1 MVFSEDGGPST
12 VDQFLL
18 LLRTPYLLSP
28 ITFSHK
34 PRSRIKS
41 GMTELGDWHNVTS
54 CHSELVSESRR
65 FFRVTRML
73 SLRERKTTQQSTS
86 FFLLFQ
92 PPNCYHRPRL
102 PKQKGESKRLSS
114 CITSGRYLLSHAV
127 AHILPSARDGL
138 TAGFGMEPGVSRPGI
153 FTQNICSLKS
163 T

>member
-1 MVFSEDGGPST
+1 MTACDAFWITQETTLG
-12 VDQFLL
+12 
-18 LLRTPYLLSP
+18 RTD
-28 ITFSHK
+28 TGK
-34 PRSRIKS
+34 PACRHI
-41 GMTELGDWHNVTS
+41 
-54 CHSELVSESRR
+54 LVSFHPYFLTRSYQPGVLLTALLTDPLSSREAGIASA
-65 FFRVTRML
+65 ML
-73 SLRERKTTQQSTS
+73 FGALR
-86 FFLLFQ
+86 LIPLF
-92 PPNCYHRPRL
+92 PTPNLHRRPRFTVL

>member
-1 MVFSEDGGPST
+1 MIIALIRERLVTFGGQSHCMRPATADWIFFPPAKQHHFPGRFSGHHCLAHASLTSGDAFRRITSVLALFSEDGEPLN
-12 VDQFLL
+12 DQPVSLAL
-18 LLRTPYLLSP
+18 TN
-28 ITFSHK
+28 
-34 PRSRIKS
+34 PRPA
-41 GMTELGDWHNVTS
+41 
-54 CHSELVSESRR
+54 
-65 FFRVTRML
+65 
-73 SLRERKTTQQSTS
+73 TT
-86 FFLLFQ
+86 
-92 PPNCYHRPRL
+92 YHGSV